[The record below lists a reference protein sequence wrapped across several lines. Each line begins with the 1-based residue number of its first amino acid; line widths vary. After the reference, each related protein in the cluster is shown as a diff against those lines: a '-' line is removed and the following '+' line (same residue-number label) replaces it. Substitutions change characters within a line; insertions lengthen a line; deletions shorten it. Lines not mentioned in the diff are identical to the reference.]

1 MRKESGDEGFTL
13 IDLMVAA
20 AVMTIVMAVFTA
32 NVVRMYRTSN
42 YLQARSIAQTQIGTA
57 MHRLDGQVRYAV
69 GISEPYTAAGGGQA
83 VDMLVAQKNART
95 CVQIRAAA
103 GVLTQRSWTY
113 LANPLNLT
121 PWRTLATGLASN
133 APFDYLPPTDTLS
146 YQQLAVT
153 LTVGTG
159 TGKDVNAATFTA
171 LNSDRTTGQDYCA
184 AARGLP

>member
-1 MRKESGDEGFTL
+1 VSKKSGDAGFTL

-20 AVMTIVMAVFTA
+20 AVMTMVMAVFTA

-42 YLQARSIAQTQIGTA
+42 YLQARAISQTQIGTA
-57 MHRLDGQVRYAV
+57 MHRMDGEVRYAV
-69 GISEPYTAAGGGQA
+69 GISEPYAVSGGQA

-103 GVLTQRSWTY
+103 GVLTQRTWTY

-121 PWRTLATGLASN
+121 PWTTLATGLASN

-146 YQQLAVT
+146 YQQLAVM

-159 TGKDVNAATFTA
+159 TGTDVNAATFTA

-184 AARGLP
+184 AARALP